1 MYLLEV
7 YIMNCPYCQNEMPFG
22 YIPSWSQPVQW
33 LPDGKRPSMFAFTLA
48 KSGIPLI
55 NQYNLLK
62 AHGYKAKAYYCQKCK
77 IVLAHTQE

>member
-1 MYLLEV
+1 
-7 YIMNCPYCQNEMPFG
+7 MNCPYCQNEMPLG

-55 NQYNLLK
+55 NQY
-62 AHGYKAKAYYCQKCK
+62 
-77 IVLAHTQE
+77 